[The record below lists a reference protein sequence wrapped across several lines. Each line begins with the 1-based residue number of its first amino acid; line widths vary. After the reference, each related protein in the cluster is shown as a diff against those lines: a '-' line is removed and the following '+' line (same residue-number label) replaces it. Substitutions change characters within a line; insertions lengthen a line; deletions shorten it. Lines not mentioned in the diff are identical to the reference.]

1 MWSPCCSDGKES
13 ACNEGNLGL
22 IPESGRFPG
31 EGNGGPLQYSC
42 LENPKKCSQRRIYT
56 IKKPLNILEGKKLY
70 TYISGKEN
78 MIMENI

>member
-1 MWSPCCSDGKES
+1 MHSNKQT
-13 ACNEGNLGL
+13 
-22 IPESGRFPG
+22 
-31 EGNGGPLQYSC
+31 LQVIY
-42 LENPKKCSQRRIYT
+42 KKCSQRRIYT

>member
-1 MWSPCCSDGKES
+1 MALGILMWSPCCSDGKES

-42 LENPKKCSQRRIYT
+42 LENPMNRGAWQATVHGIAKELDRTEQLT
-56 IKKPLNILEGKKLY
+56 FTLLY
-70 TYISGKEN
+70 C
-78 MIMENI
+78 